1 MYLALIVLPILGSIV
16 SGFFGRKVGVS
27 GSQLITCTCVI
38 ITTFLAVMAFIE
50 VGLNNI
56 PVTIYLFRWIDSETL
71 NISWGFNFD
80 SLTVSMLIPVLVVSS
95 LVHVYSIGY
104 MSHDPH
110 NQRFFSYLSLFTFMM
125 ITLVTANN
133 FLLMFV
139 GWEGVGICSYLLVSF
154 WFTRIA
160 ANQSSM
166 SAFLTNRVGD
176 CFLTIGMFAIL
187 WSFGNIDYYTVFSL
201 SPFLNENVITIIGI
215 CLLIGAMAKSSQ
227 VGLHVWLP
235 MAMEGPTP
243 VSALI
248 HAATMVTAGVYL
260 LMRTSPLIE
269 YSSTVLIL
277 CLWVGAITTVF
288 SSLIGLF
295 QQDIKKVIAYSTMSQ
310 LGMMVIAVG
319 LSSYNIALFHLVN
332 HAFYKGLL
340 FLGAGAVIHAV
351 ADNQDFRKYGGLIAY
366 LPLTYT
372 VMLIASLSLVAI
384 PFMTGF
390 YSKDFILESAYGQ
403 YHLSSII
410 VYFIATIGAMFTTL
424 YSVKVLYLT
433 FLTNPNGPLV
443 NYKQGHSAHDGDIYM
458 SIPLIILAVFS
469 IFFGYLTKDIFL
481 GLGSGFFS
489 DNGLFIHPSHEIML
503 DTEFAVPFLF
513 KLLPFFFTISLSLL
527 SIIFTEFYPKLLI
540 KFKLSNI
547 GYNIF
552 SFFNQRFLIEL
563 FYNKYISDIILKLGG
578 QTTKVMDK
586 GSIELFGPYG
596 LEKRLTNLSKSIGS
610 LSTGVVTSYA
620 LYILI
625 GLIFY
630 ISILYYGKTPDNYLE
645 LLLIL
650 FAFVNINYN
659 FKDFYTINKKP
670 VNINYVTWI
679 IPVLFLKIKIVYPLI
694 YLFLITVLYILATI
708 LKHISEISILLPFFT
723 FTLYLFIKC
732 YINVKQDETFSYSL
746 NIKEKVKTYINLYKD
761 FLGVLF
767 RDFNNIIGYVIILI
781 ITIMLLC
788 INNALLIYYFDLP
801 IDIVWFKW
809 YFKFSMLGPY
819 VYFSVFITQI
829 YLYYSNKSILNYN
842 IFTNNLFHKFS
853 IQRLFF
859 FIGLGFLG
867 IYLPN
872 LIVDIPITCYDG
884 LLVTYSY
891 QDSINSGYKYR
902 FIRTWIDAS
911 KVFKYNDPSC
921 TTPGYPYA
929 TTCGSLNSYIDMK
942 IVNDQLPFAANL
954 QEIDRLNNLSY
965 QHISKVHQYSSVRGI
980 LPDISN
986 NGAYMVVTD
995 PQGNTVYNKG
1005 TFLYYSI
1012 EGAVLGFS
1020 VFIPGGQNIPF
1031 NYGGINFASSFTI
1044 PTNLPVIKAT

>member
-1 MYLALIVLPILGSIV
+1 MYLAIITLPLLGSIV
-16 SGFFGRKVGVS
+16 AGFFGRKVGVS
-27 GSQLITCTCVI
+27 GAQLITCTSVI
-38 ITTFLAVMAFIE
+38 VTTLLAIIAFFE

-56 PVTIYLFRWIDSETL
+56 PVSISLFRWIDSESL
-71 NISWGFNFD
+71 NVLWGFHFD
-80 SLTVSMLIPVLVVSS
+80 SLTVSMLIPVLIVSS
-95 LVHVYSIGY
+95 LVHIYSIGY

-187 WSFGNIDYYTVFSL
+187 WSFGNIDYSTVFSL
-201 SPFLNENVITIIGI
+201 APFVNENIVTIIGI

-277 CLWVGAITTVF
+277 CLWLGAITTVF

-351 ADNQDFRKYGGLIAY
+351 ADNQDFRKYGGLRPF
-366 LPLTYT
+366 LPLTYS
-372 VMLIASLSLVAI
+372 VMLIASLSLVAF

-403 YHLSSII
+403 FYFSGTV

-443 NYKQGHSAHDGDIYM
+443 NYSKHAHEGDIFM
-458 SIPLIILAVFS
+458 SLPLIILAIFS
-469 IFFGYLTKDIFL
+469 IFFGYITKDIFI
-481 GLGSGFFS
+481 GLGSGFFA
-489 DNGLFIHPSHEIML
+489 DNSLFIHPTHEIML
-503 DTEFAVPFLF
+503 NTEFAVPTLF
-513 KLLPFFFTISLSLL
+513 KLLPLFFTISLSIIAIVISELL
-527 SIIFTEFYPKLLI
+527 GKILI
-540 KFKLSNI
+540 TFKYTRL

-552 SFFNQRFLIEL
+552 GFFNQRFLIEL
-563 FYNKYISDIILKLGG
+563 FYNKYVTGLVFKLGG
-578 QTTKVMDK
+578 QTTKVIDK
-586 GSIELFGPYG
+586 GSVELLGPYG
-596 LEKRLTNLSKSIGS
+596 LEKGLINLSRSIVS
-610 LSTGVVTSYA
+610 LDTGVITSYA

-630 ISILYYGKTPDNYLE
+630 ILIPYLSLFDNSL
-645 LLLIL
+645 LLLIILGL
-650 FAFVNINYN
+650 FILINSSYHSESKYQTYISLPLQSNVFSYMNKHFTTVNIITGVITLLLVMLLKLVLLGGGL
-659 FKDFYTINKKP
+659 FDP
-670 VNINYVTWI
+670 VSILNGALLGFEGLIIKFSIKGLVEGLVEELLPNYVTMGSNGS
-679 IPVLFLKIKIVYPLI
+679 IPIRFPTDSGSGSGAGAGGYNASGLSPSHPQFG
-694 YLFLITVLYILATI
+694 
-708 LKHISEISILLPFFT
+708 
-723 FTLYLFIKC
+723 
-732 YINVKQDETFSYSL
+732 
-746 NIKEKVKTYINLYKD
+746 NI
-761 FLGVLF
+761 
-767 RDFNNIIGYVIILI
+767 VIIKLHQI
-781 ITIMLLC
+781 SLLGYIRDPSMYSDNIREAMVFTHRNAGHLDSRFNSSDLSTANVNRAHMLL
-788 INNALLIYYFDLP
+788 AL
-801 IDIVWFKW
+801 
-809 YFKFSMLGPY
+809 
-819 VYFSVFITQI
+819 
-829 YLYYSNKSILNYN
+829 
-842 IFTNNLFHKFS
+842 HKH
-853 IQRLFF
+853 
-859 FIGLGFLG
+859 
-867 IYLPN
+867 
-872 LIVDIPITCYDG
+872 
-884 LLVTYSY
+884 
-891 QDSINSGYKYR
+891 
-902 FIRTWIDAS
+902 
-911 KVFKYNDPSC
+911 
-921 TTPGYPYA
+921 
-929 TTCGSLNSYIDMK
+929 SLE
-942 IVNDQLPFAANL
+942 FGH
-954 QEIDRLNNLSY
+954 R
-965 QHISKVHQYSSVRGI
+965 
-980 LPDISN
+980 
-986 NGAYMVVTD
+986 
-995 PQGNTVYNKG
+995 
-1005 TFLYYSI
+1005 
-1012 EGAVLGFS
+1012 
-1020 VFIPGGQNIPF
+1020 
-1031 NYGGINFASSFTI
+1031 
-1044 PTNLPVIKAT
+1044 